1 MLTKNSTHIKMNI
14 FISIASY
21 QDPLLVSTIWSAY
34 SNACNKDDLIFSIC
48 DQSDNPVKVGE
59 LPFAKQIKYDHVDPI
74 FAKGPCW
81 ARHRAQSFY
90 AEEEFFLQI
99 DSHTQFLPDW
109 DILFIEAFLKIEAL
123 GLDDSYFKKPII
135 TSYPRGFEV
144 VDFEKGLF
152 AISSGDKNT
161 QVITYREDS
170 IFSRGSFS
178 RQIGMPTKHTEIT
191 HAFLMAAGCIFTRG
205 NFIKEIPYDPNYYFY
220 GEELS
225 MALRAFTHGF
235 SFFHIPDVP
244 LFHLYTDVSNV
255 PRKLHWD
262 PEDDKNRA
270 IKWYELEKKSLDRL
284 DDLFA
289 GKIEDSMGLGSER
302 SLEDYALISGIDL
315 KNKKVLDIEQATK
328 SHFLTSI
335 DWGKNPIN
343 N

>member
-1 MLTKNSTHIKMNI
+1 MSI

-34 SNACNKDDLIFSIC
+34 SNARNKQDLIFSIC
-48 DQSDNPVKVGE
+48 DQSDNPVKVSE
-59 LPFAKQIKYDHVDPI
+59 LPFAHQIKYDHVDPI

-90 AEEEFFLQI
+90 AGEKYFLQI
-99 DSHTQFLPDW
+99 DSHTQFSPYW
-109 DILFIEAFLKIEAL
+109 DILFEGAFLEIATMGKE
-123 GLDDSYFKKPII
+123 DPYFKKPVI
-135 TSYPRGFEV
+135 TSYPRSFQV
-144 VDFEKGLF
+144 IDFEKGAF
-152 AISSGDKNT
+152 ALNNGDKHT

-178 RQIGMPTKHTEIT
+178 RQIGIPTKHLEIT
-191 HAFLMAAGCIFTRG
+191 HAYLMAAGCVFTRG
-205 NFIKEIPYDPNYYFY
+205 DFVEEIPYDPNYYFY

-225 MALRAFTHGF
+225 MALRAFTHGY

-244 LFHLYTDVSNV
+244 LFHLYTDVTNL

-270 IKWYELEKKSLDRL
+270 VKWHELEKNSLDRL

-289 GKIEDSMGLGSER
+289 GNIEDLMGLGLER
-302 SLEDYALISGIDL
+302 SLEDYALLSGIDL
-315 KNKKVLDIEQATK
+315 KNKIILDLSKATT
-328 SHFLTSI
+328 STFLEST
-335 DWGKNPIN
+335 DWKKNPIKI
-343 N
+343 